1 MHFAMFCV
9 DDQWTGRVPFS
20 TFWFQERP
28 ILQRQKTV
36 PHFYALRTLSGEIL
50 SPFMEESLQL
60 TSKKIFFVNFQKL
73 FFCQKKLLKT
83 CMFKRNLKS
92 GPQTRFKGANQ
103 LPIFILGPGQR
114 LWIQHQSRQTGLNIS
129 NFYTSTSNST
139 LPSCASARMEC

>member
-60 TSKKIFFVNFQKL
+60 TSKKYFLVTSRNYFSA
-73 FFCQKKLLKT
+73 KK
-83 CMFKRNLKS
+83 
-92 GPQTRFKGANQ
+92 
-103 LPIFILGPGQR
+103 
-114 LWIQHQSRQTGLNIS
+114 
-129 NFYTSTSNST
+129 
-139 LPSCASARMEC
+139 SC